1 MHEVSLVAEL
11 VDACER
17 LADGRPVTRVIV
29 RHASSL
35 PEETVRQA
43 FGLLTAGTGLRDA
56 ALELTSFDL
65 EAKCPCG
72 FRVPLGHDDDAGN
85 PVVICPSCG
94 AVVAR
99 PRTPELELLAVV
111 T

>member
-17 LADGRPVTRVIV
+17 LADGAPARRVRV

-35 PEETVRQA
+35 PPEVVRQA
-43 FGLLTAGTGLRDA
+43 FALLTAGTALADA
-56 ALELTSFDL
+56 ELELASFDV
-65 EAKCPCG
+65 EARCACG
-72 FRVPLGHDDDAGN
+72 LVMPLGHDGHDLE
-85 PVVICPSCG
+85 PFVICPSCDG
-94 AVVAR
+94 LIRR
-99 PRTPELELLAVV
+99 PRTPELELVAVV

>member
-17 LADGRPVTRVIV
+17 LAGGAPVRRVRV

-43 FGLLTAGTGLRDA
+43 FGLLTTGTGLGDA
-56 ALELTSFDL
+56 ALELTSFEIDIR
-65 EAKCPCG
+65 CRCG
-72 FRVPLGHDDDAGN
+72 FAMALADDAHDGD
-85 PVVICPSCG
+85 PVLVCPSCDG
-94 AVVAR
+94 LVSR
-99 PRTPELELLAVV
+99 PRTPELELVAVV